1 MEVLGDGEGWK
12 RKKLDVEDYLDFIDD
27 RDLPLTVGQL
37 REVISMHGFKKIEA
51 PKAILMEMVSTMELM
66 DLQRSSLL
74 DGVSGDASLT
84 LKEVKDDLKS
94 LSWQDCHVTSV
105 LTYGAGGTCQ
115 SSAGVSL
122 KRRRARRKVGKVAIE
137 DSVVSTTGTSI
148 VAESTTVKSET

>member
-1 MEVLGDGEGWK
+1 MEAMGDGEGCNIVMEVLGDGEGWK

-27 RDLPLTVGQL
+27 RDLPLTVRQL
-37 REVISMHGFKKIEA
+37 RE
-51 PKAILMEMVSTMELM
+51 AILMEMVSTMELM

-94 LSWQDCHVTSV
+94 LSWQDCHVTSI
-105 LTYGAGGTCQ
+105 LTYGAGVASQ

-122 KRRRARRKVGKVAIE
+122 KRRRARRKVAKVAIE
-137 DSVVSTTGTSI
+137 DSAASTTGTSI
-148 VAESTTVKSET
+148 VAESTTVQSET